1 MYLEITNVCN
11 LDCEFCPKTG
21 RTPQFM
27 TVEQLDYL
35 LGKVAVFS
43 NNVFFHVMGEPLLHP
58 QLEKLLDVANK
69 HKMNV
74 NITTN
79 GTLIK
84 AQSDVLL
91 NAKALRKINISL
103 HSFDGN
109 KHNIYKD
116 NYYQNVFE
124 FLDRLPNDGRIKV
137 SLRLWDI
144 NNNKDKQ
151 NKLHLF
157 GVLQHKYNLDFAIKE
172 ELSNTKGLKLKE
184 GIYLNQAEKFEWPSL
199 EKDVVSKCGFCY
211 GLRNQIAVLVNG
223 DVVPCCLDGQ
233 GVMVLGNLFCDDLED
248 ILKSKR
254 AMGIYN
260 GFSNRIAKEELCQK
274 CSYKKF

>member
-1 MYLEITNVCN
+1 MKKVYLEITNVCN

-103 HSFDGN
+103 HS
-109 KHNIYKD
+109 
-116 NYYQNVFE
+116 
-124 FLDRLPNDGRIKV
+124 LDV
-137 SLRLWDI
+137 
-144 NNNKDKQ
+144 
-151 NKLHLF
+151 
-157 GVLQHKYNLDFAIKE
+157 
-172 ELSNTKGLKLKE
+172 
-184 GIYLNQAEKFEWPSL
+184 
-199 EKDVVSKCGFCY
+199 
-211 GLRNQIAVLVNG
+211 
-223 DVVPCCLDGQ
+223 Q
-233 GVMVLGNLFCDDLED
+233 GVMAFQIELQKKNCVKNVAT
-248 ILKSKR
+248 KSFKAISPSR
-254 AMGIYN
+254 
-260 GFSNRIAKEELCQK
+260 
-274 CSYKKF
+274 